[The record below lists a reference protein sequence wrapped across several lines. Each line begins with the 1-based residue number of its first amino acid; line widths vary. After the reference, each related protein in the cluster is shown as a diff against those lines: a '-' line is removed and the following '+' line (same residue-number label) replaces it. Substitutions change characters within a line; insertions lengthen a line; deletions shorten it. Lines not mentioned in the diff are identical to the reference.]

1 MQQLLPALLLLI
13 LTHLPVAIK
22 DLVAFDVK
30 DYGAAG
36 DGITDDT
43 QAFADAWEATC
54 RKAAGLPI
62 MFIPGKNKFLVSP
75 IIFKGPCKASNVLV
89 QVEGTL
95 VAPDSPSTWNF
106 TDASLWIQFKSV
118 DGLRLTSSGFG
129 RFDGRG
135 SNWWR
140 QSCKL
145 DPRKGCTSLAPT
157 AVKFVQCND
166 LAVSSLQFINSP
178 QTHILIIDSNRVYV
192 TNLNI
197 TAPRTSPNTD
207 GIHIHA
213 SQHVYIQDTI
223 IGTGDDCISI
233 GDRTSDIVVT
243 RITCGPGHGIS
254 VGSLGRGGS
263 NVSVER
269 IQVSY
274 VNFFNTTNGARI
286 KTWQGATGYAKSMSF
301 EKIRFNNVQNPII
314 IDQNYGAK
322 ANNYTIQQNAVQIS
336 NVRYAYCA
344 GTAKT
349 DIAVNLNCSQTV
361 PCTDIQF
368 DNVNIPVTSRGDTTR
383 AYCNNAHV
391 TTSGY
396 INPPVMPCFPLK
408 QSSDNLIS

>member
-54 RKAAGLPI
+54 GNAAGLPI
-62 MFIPGKNKFLVSP
+62 MFIPGEKFLVSP
-75 IIFKGPCKASNVLV
+75 IIFKGPCKPSNVLV

-95 VAPDSPSTWNF
+95 AAPDSPSTWNR

-118 DGLRLTSSGFG
+118 DGLRLTGSGSG

-145 DPRKGCTSLAPT
+145 DPRK

-166 LAVSSLQFINSP
+166 LAVSNLRFINSP
-178 QTHILIIDSNRVYV
+178 QTHILIIDSSRVYV

-213 SQHVYIQDTI
+213 SRHVYIQDTI

-301 EKIRFNNVQNPII
+301 ERIRFNNVQNPII

-322 ANNYTIQQNAVQIS
+322 ANNYTIQQNAVHIS

-344 GTAKT
+344 GTART
-349 DIAVNLNCSQTV
+349 HIAINLNCSQTV

-368 DNVNIPVTSRGDTTR
+368 DNVNIRVTSRGDTPR

-396 INPPVMPCFPLK
+396 INPP
-408 QSSDNLIS
+408 